1 MRQGDSIWTLDMVIQ
16 VALQQLSVGSMIT
29 GCRFLGETASGIPL
43 LPTRSVLKMVGLV
56 YGGMLVHIL
65 ANEPI

>member
-29 GCRFLGETASGIPL
+29 GCRFLGGNRVWNSAFTHTLS
-43 LPTRSVLKMVGLV
+43 LKNGWIGVWWNAGA
-56 YGGMLVHIL
+56 YIGK
-65 ANEPI
+65 